1 MLYIIMVIGYGG
13 TKLILEEDKIMM
25 IIDVGDVIKL
35 KDGDIYEVTGVI
47 SDREYVYFYQEGD
60 EVSVS
65 FIEVDTLYKPQ

>member
-1 MLYIIMVIGYGG
+1 
-13 TKLILEEDKIMM
+13 MM